1 MLAGL
6 FVFSFAQANAVATTG
21 SIDGPNNVKR
31 GLGFYLKYTN
41 AASGEQYIIVPS
53 VATMGFTNYT
63 FTASGAT
70 GVIGPFQLTTTGSLT
85 LSLYAYNGTS
95 GASTGSVLGTMQ
107 IHVATIGSGIVDT
120 SVFSDLISFLL
131 PIMIIVMIV
140 LAFKFRDRLPGL
152 RKSGE

>member
-41 AASGEQYIIVPS
+41 AESGSEYIIVPS

-63 FTASGAT
+63 FTASGAS
-70 GVIGPFQLTTTGSLT
+70 GVIGPFELTTTGTLT
-85 LSLYAYNGTS
+85 LTLYASVSGVSSGT
-95 GASTGSVLGTMQ
+95 ALGTMQ
-107 IHVATIGSGIVDT
+107 IHSSTIGSGIVDT

-140 LAFKFRDRLPGL
+140 LAFKFRDRLPGM
-152 RKSGE
+152 RRSD